1 MYRYVYQF
9 LRIFPTSTLLFQ
21 PVRLFIWA
29 IISILDQNSKLNRK
43 LTNKIRI
50 IRQYFGS
57 IFPPVRLFQ
66 PVRLLI
72 FTNFPT
78 STFIPTN
85 TFIPDFRVHI
95 QEKANHSTYRII
107 FAIKLMIYVC
117 IHVDNRISDQ
127 K

>member
-1 MYRYVYQF
+1 MIHPLSFIHLKASNRTNKRYDNFYKEN
-9 LRIFPTSTLLFQ
+9 LLFQ
-21 PVRLFIWA
+21 PVRLFILA

-85 TFIPDFRVHI
+85 TFIPDFRVYILNRAHLLCNEI
-95 QEKANHSTYRII
+95 SIVESLRI
-107 FAIKLMIYVC
+107 F
-117 IHVDNRISDQ
+117 
-127 K
+127 